1 MCRPPHYTDTAVCD
15 RKRVGIKHFQPDT
28 PRPSAPQQG
37 TGLVVARPKGH
48 TTQYAPLLEPVKDM
62 YGVTPGYRLGPRRR
76 TAGSRRGGRRQLAG
90 TTRTTR
96 SAERRR
102 SHAGASRSAREAGLP
117 RSVPHRRAP
126 RASRIARSEHAVV
139 RVMTAVV
146 MPENHGA
153 GKEYYRQDEKDPGDN
168 HNPRCGRVEPR
179 RLGLRRWRRW
189 WRRCGDGSRLGFGC
203 FAHALNIAQAHTR
216 RNRFRQQSCCE
227 LRCGS

>member
-1 MCRPPHYTDTAVCD
+1 MGV
-15 RKRVGIKHFQPDT
+15 KHFQPDT
-28 PRPSAPQQG
+28 PRPGAPKQG

-76 TAGSRRGGRRQLAG
+76 TTGSRRGGRRQLAG
-90 TTRTTR
+90 TTRTTG

-102 SHAGASRSAREAGLP
+102 SHAGATRSARDTGLP

-126 RASRIARSEHAVV
+126 RASRIAGSEHAVV

-146 MPENHGA
+146 VPENYGA
-153 GKEYYRQDEKDPGDN
+153 GKEYDRQDENDPGDN
-168 HNPRCGRVEPR
+168 HNPRCGCVEPG

-189 WRRCGDGSRLGFGC
+189 RSCGDGSRLGFGC
-203 FAHALNIAQAHTR
+203 FAHALNIAQARLR

-227 LRCGS
+227 LSCGS